1 MKMAPRRSRGSKAKP
16 PKLTPEILEDDEL
29 LGEVTDEVMLQ
40 NVTLCR
46 MSQAIIAAQG
56 RLQDVLGDQWPAY
69 LAVEELING
78 RMERLCTV
86 LVRWA
91 FEEGCLSRS
100 EER

>member
-1 MKMAPRRSRGSKAKP
+1 MPRRPSRGFTRLP
-16 PKLTPEILEDDEL
+16 TLTPEIVADDEQL
-29 LGEVTDEVMLQ
+29 AEVTDEVMLQ

-78 RMERLCTV
+78 RMERLCAV
-86 LVRWA
+86 LARWA
-91 FEEGCLSRS
+91 FEEGR
-100 EER
+100 RATGRRR